1 MCITLGVWVVV
12 KKTKSGRTETMWQGK
27 TQSGARKAM
36 HKHIKES
43 GERPIGAWQENDE
56 FGKGD
61 SIRTKNK
68 YDDETFYT
76 TGEV

>member
-12 KKTKSGRTETMWQGK
+12 KKTKSGRIETMWQGK
-27 TQSGARKAM
+27 TQS
-36 HKHIKES
+36 
-43 GERPIGAWQENDE
+43 GAWQENDE

-61 SIRTKNK
+61 SIMTKNK
-68 YDDETFYT
+68 YDDKTFYT